1 MVGGR
6 TQLNP
11 SPRRRSVECCDTSDT
26 SDADVTI
33 EDSNRNTAIGKP
45 SIGAKRC
52 WRPDMTEFSSDL
64 SSFSVRP
71 ET

>member
-11 SPRRRSVECCDTSDT
+11 NPRRRSVECCDTSDT

-33 EDSNRNTAIGKP
+33 EGSNRNTAIGNRQLAQTLLEAGHDG
-45 SIGAKRC
+45 I
-52 WRPDMTEFSSDL
+52 
-64 SSFSVRP
+64 
-71 ET
+71 